1 MLKLAAKYETVIFIY
16 CVVYILYGLITYIY
30 IYIYIYIYV
39 CDICRVVY
47 MSLWSSG
54 QRELEGREM

>member
-1 MLKLAAKYETVIFIY
+1 MIPLCTHVCIGELNKLY
-16 CVVYILYGLITYIY
+16 CIVCIVLYCI
-30 IYIYIYIYV
+30 

-54 QRELEGREM
+54 QRELEGREVLVLPPHDRVG